1 MVEYRR
7 ITAEDVP
14 VVAQFAI
21 DGLPLHD
28 GLRLSRAKVE
38 AVVSHFANAPSDFHL
53 VAFVAGR
60 VVGAI
65 AACVTEMAFFER
77 CEATVMVCQARGGPR
92 GVGRELLARLKAWA
106 DGEMRIRRIQFP
118 IDAGARPGYAR
129 LVGRYGFQQV
139 SQTCIYTKE

>member
-14 VVAQFAI
+14 AVASFAI
-21 DGLPLHD
+21 EGLPRHD
-28 GLRLSRAKVE
+28 GLRLSRVKVE
-38 AVVSHFANAPSDFHL
+38 AVVSHFAHTPSDFHL
-53 VAFVAGR
+53 VAFHAGQ

-77 CEATVMVCQARGGPR
+77 CEATVMVCQARGPLGI
-92 GVGRELLARLKAWA
+92 GRELLTRLKAWA
-106 DGEMRIRRIQFP
+106 DGEMRIRRVQFP

-129 LVGRYGFQQV
+129 LIAQYGFQQV
-139 SQTCIYTKE
+139 SQTCIFSKE